1 MSISNPTSSS
11 DARSPGI
18 QIRWWVLA
26 ITSMV
31 LVLNYAD
38 RAAFGVAG
46 SEIIKEFGFT
56 KTEFGLISSIFFFG
70 YAPFCFIGG
79 WLADKY
85 GPRVVMGGRRVVEPV
100 YRTDGGWRRLCQ
112 LPGDPLPVRL
122 R

>member
-1 MSISNPTSSS
+1 MAAINEATENGE
-11 DARSPGI
+11 ARYGGARL
-18 QIRWWVLA
+18 QGRWLVLG
-26 ITSMV
+26 ITSLV

-85 GPRVVMGGRRVVEPV
+85 GPRVVMGGPSR
-100 YRTDGGWRRLCQ
+100 GGAF
-112 LPGDPLPVRL
+112 LPH
-122 R
+122 

>member
-1 MSISNPTSSS
+1 MSISNPTSPS
-11 DARSPGI
+11 DARSPAI

-85 GPRVVMGGRRVVEPV
+85 GPRVVMGGPSR
-100 YRTDGGWRRLCQ
+100 GGAC
-112 LPGDPLPVRL
+112 LPH
-122 R
+122 